1 MESTL
6 KEVLDVLPID
16 LASRIEFLIVLLQA
30 VGGLFVIYFIYT
42 LVKFFMIRKE
52 EKIIEFW
59 KTHKIFKRSVSEK
72 LPKNKK
78 TIKNIFYTKNH
89 SDNGR
94 GFIVD

>member
-1 MESTL
+1 MALESTL

-52 EKIIEFW
+52 EKIIEEIR
-59 KTHKIFKRSVSEK
+59 KDVKYIKNRI
-72 LPKNKK
+72 NKK
-78 TIKNIFYTKNH
+78 
-89 SDNGR
+89 R
-94 GFIVD
+94 